1 MTAHPLPDL
10 VDVAWLAQHQGDP
23 DLVIIDSTS
32 HLEIPEDGPYTIESG
47 AATYALEHIRGAH
60 FADLLTEFADP
71 DNGEPWT
78 AADHDR
84 FAAAAAALGI
94 GDGARVVV
102 YSQHAPFWATR
113 LWWQL
118 RFEGFDDVAV
128 LDGGLPAWKAAGG
141 AVTADPSTPTPRT
154 FAGVRRPHL
163 IRSTVEVAAA
173 VDDPSTLLVNV
184 LGEED
189 YRGETTTYPRPGHI
203 PASVNFPVAEL
214 VDPATGKLR
223 PISEL
228 RPAFEAA
235 GLLDPTRKVV
245 TYCGGGIAATGVAWA
260 LAQAGVGDVGVY
272 DGSLTAWTA
281 DPDLPL
287 VTGSAPR

>member
-1 MTAHPLPDL
+1 MTAEPFPDL
-10 VDVAWLAQHQGDP
+10 VDVTWLAEHLGDP
-23 DLVIIDSTS
+23 DLVVIDSTS
-32 HLEIPEDGPYTIESG
+32 HLEVPEDGPYTIESG
-47 AATYALEHIRGAH
+47 AGTYAVEHIPGAH
-60 FADLLTEFADP
+60 FADLLSDFADP
-71 DNGEPWT
+71 GNDEPWT

-84 FAAAAAALGI
+84 FAAAAGALGI
-94 GDGARVVV
+94 GDGAKVVV

-128 LDGGLPAWKAAGG
+128 LDGGLPAWKAAGK
-141 AVTADPSTPTPRT
+141 AVTTGPSTPTARE
-154 FAGVRRPHL
+154 FSGVRRPNL
-163 IRSTVEVAAA
+163 IRSTQEVAQA
-173 VDDPSTLLVNV
+173 VDDPETLLVNV

-203 PASVNFPVAEL
+203 PASVNFPVAQL
-214 VDPATGKLR
+214 VDPATGTLL

-228 RPAFEAA
+228 HPAFEAA
-235 GLLDPTRKVV
+235 GLLDPERKVV

-260 LAQAGVGDVGVY
+260 LAQAGVRDVGVY

-287 VTGSAPR
+287 VTGASPR